1 MLPAWMGKRVNR
13 TVQRGSSWG
22 QATVLA
28 AVAVAASS
36 ATAGNLSPV
45 TLDELTGDLICKA
58 TVISDRRVTDESF
71 EPIFGFEVHEAELRV
86 ISTIK
91 GAAPSVVRFRYYGP
105 TMPELSREELEQ
117 LSKALPEISREK
129 LVMALRQLPP
139 EQLQQLVKAMP
150 RLDRRQLE
158 KLRELFNALSSE
170 GSDTPTIVIGR
181 TYLMV
186 AAQSGGGAY
195 RQLGKMP
202 LFVGPMAHSVLL
214 AADAQSHHGTT
225 LREAAWSELFALLKS
240 PAEGDVIGAIR
251 NLDYMSGG
259 PAWYHTGL
267 DFERSQALAAIQ
279 PLIEAKSLHIATAS
293 ITVFG
298 MESPYFEDPYEHD
311 LTAAHWFVGI
321 GKGHIPGLAA
331 RKRPPSPLAD
341 IGAKELLQ
349 VASDGAT
356 PEVRA
361 LAIRA
366 LGRRSHAY
374 PAAMVAVWVRDPSI
388 AVRRAGVLASADL
401 PDREPIITAST
412 NGSPDLRRTAALA
425 IGFAQDP
432 GLVPILGKLLQDP
445 VANVRNSAA
454 ISLLSF
460 APDQAA
466 PMMEA
471 NLASDFRPLFVNALA
486 SSDPQPY
493 LAMLAEV
500 IEEQGAGPSDWKR
513 PEDWN
518 YGGTIPAAD
527 SWRILFDFVKSRP
540 AAELRA
546 GEFDRSLDALERMHW
561 FGSGEPTSLYA
572 LYLSRGLMS
581 RAKQFRDKARK
592 SVSFDMDLYFDR
604 VDRDSAAYL
613 Q

>member
-1 MLPAWMGKRVNR
+1 LL
-13 TVQRGSSWG
+13 
-22 QATVLA
+22 ATLVFGDSP
-28 AVAVAASS
+28 VC
-36 ATAGNLSPV
+36 AGNLTPV
-45 TLDELTGDLICKA
+45 ALEELTRTGDLICKA
-58 TVISDRRVTDESF
+58 TVISDRRVTDDSF
-71 EPIFGFEVHEAELRV
+71 EPIFGFEVHEAELRIV
-86 ISTIK
+86 SIVK
-91 GAAPSVVRFRYYGP
+91 GAAPNAIQFRYYAP
-105 TMPELSREELEQ
+105 TMPDLSRDELERFSKAMPELSRAELVQALRELSREQ
-117 LSKALPEISREK
+117 LE
-129 LVMALRQLPP
+129 
-139 EQLQQLVKAMP
+139 QLVKAMP
-150 RLDRRQLE
+150 KLGREQLE
-158 KLRELFNALSSE
+158 KLKNLFKAMAPE
-170 GSDTPTIVIGR
+170 GSDTPTIATER
-181 TYLMV
+181 TYLVV
-186 AAQSGGGAY
+186 ATQTGGGAY

-214 AADAQSHHGTT
+214 AADAKPHHGTT
-225 LREAAWSELFALLKS
+225 LSEAAWAELLALLKS
-240 PAEGDVIGAIR
+240 PVEGDVIGAIR

-259 PAWYHTGL
+259 PAWNQPGSS
-267 DFERSQALAAIQ
+267 DFERSQALVAIE
-279 PLIEAKSLHIATAS
+279 PLVGAKSVAIATAA

-298 MESPYFEDPYEHD
+298 MDSPYFEDPYEHD

-321 GKGHIPGLAA
+321 GKGHITGLAA
-331 RKRPPSPLAD
+331 RKRPPSPLAA

-349 VASDGAT
+349 VATDGAT

-412 NGSPDLRRTAALA
+412 NASPDLRCTAALA

-445 VANVRNSAA
+445 VADVRNAA
-454 ISLLSF
+454 AMSLLSF
-460 APDQAA
+460 APDPAA
-466 PMMEA
+466 PVMEA

-486 SSDPQPY
+486 SGNPQPY
-493 LAMLAEV
+493 LEMLAEV
-500 IEEQGAGPSDWKR
+500 IEEQGVGPADWKR
-513 PEDWN
+513 PENWN
-518 YGGTIPAAD
+518 YGGVIPAAD

-540 AAELRA
+540 AAELTA
-546 GEFDRSLDALERMHW
+546 GKLDRSLDALERMHW

-572 LYLSRGLMS
+572 LYLSRGLLS
-581 RAKQFRDKARK
+581 RAKQFRDTTRK
-592 SVSFDMDLYFDR
+592 SVPFDMDLYFDR

>member
-1 MLPAWMGKRVNR
+1 MQPVALEELAR
-13 TVQRGSSWG
+13 T
-22 QATVLA
+22 A
-28 AVAVAASS
+28 
-36 ATAGNLSPV
+36 
-45 TLDELTGDLICKA
+45 DLVCKA
-58 TVISDRRVTDESF
+58 TVIADRRVTDDSF
-71 EPIFGFEVHEAELRV
+71 EPIPRYEVREAELRV
-86 ISTIK
+86 VSIVK
-91 GAAPSVVRFRYYGP
+91 GVASNVIRFRHYAPSF
-105 TMPELSREELEQ
+105 
-117 LSKALPEISREK
+117 
-129 LVMALRQLPP
+129 
-139 EQLQQLVKAMP
+139 
-150 RLDRRQLE
+150 
-158 KLRELFNALSSE
+158 ELFDLRTLE
-170 GSDTPTIVIGR
+170 PPWDTYTIATGR
-181 TYLMV
+181 TYLVV
-186 AAQSGGGAY
+186 AAQTAGGTY
-195 RQLGKMP
+195 RQLGKSP
-202 LFVGPMAHSVLL
+202 LFQGPMAYAVLL
-214 AADAQSHHGTT
+214 AADAKPHHGTT
-225 LREAAWSELFALLKS
+225 LSEAAWAELFALLKS
-240 PAEGDVIGAIR
+240 PVEDDVIGAVR
-251 NLDYMSGG
+251 QLDYMSGG
-259 PAWYHTGL
+259 PAWNQSGSR

-279 PLIEAKSLHIATAS
+279 PLVEAKSVHIATAA

-298 MESPYFEDPYEHD
+298 MDSPYFEDPNEHD

-321 GKGHIPGLAA
+321 GKGHITGLGA

-349 VASDGAT
+349 VATDGPT
-356 PEVRA
+356 SEVRA

-445 VANVRNSAA
+445 VADVRNAA
-454 ISLLSF
+454 AMSLLSF

-466 PMMEA
+466 PVMEA

-486 SSDPQPY
+486 SDDPQPY
-493 LAMLAEV
+493 LEMLAEV
-500 IEEQGAGPSDWKR
+500 IEQQGAGPSDWKR
-513 PEDWN
+513 PENWN

-540 AAELRA
+540 AAELTA
-546 GEFDRSLDALERMHW
+546 GKLDRSLDALERMHW

-581 RAKQFRDKARK
+581 RAKQFRDTTRK
-592 SVSFDMDLYFDR
+592 SVPFDMDLFFDR
-604 VDRDSAAYL
+604 IDQNPAAYA